1 LRVALFPLRRSLLG
15 RRAKGLRDPLHW
27 WGGWAHSSTTAQ
39 AVVPKMS
46 ATAQAVVPKPSTQQ
60 LRALF
65 VGSAVPFIA
74 FGIVDQS
81 VLIWAGDAID
91 NTVGVYLGLPTLAA
105 AAMGQVLSDTC
116 GVTFGGTIEALCLK
130 LGLPLPGLT
139 DAQLRM
145 GITKRV
151 STLGGVCGV
160 ITGCFIGMLNL
171 LVVDLGAAERAKK
184 AKELE
189 SITKTIMADGQVAL
203 SCERA
208 TLWIVDADKRELWS
222 SVAQGVSKTLRVPL
236 QEDTSVA
243 AWVAKH
249 NEVANIAEVL
259 IDERWGGKAL
269 DVGSFV
275 PRSMLCAPVVHG
287 SEVVAVIQLMNKYD
301 GDVPAT
307 FDHHDEKVLKI
318 LCSHVAIFLEQLS

>member
-1 LRVALFPLRRSLLG
+1 MPPLLRAALLPVGRSLLG
-15 RRAKGLRDPLHW
+15 RRAQRPRTNPHRCWRGSSS
-27 WGGWAHSSTTAQ
+27 SSTI
-39 AVVPKMS
+39 VHE
-46 ATAQAVVPKPSTQQ
+46 VPKPTTQQ

-65 VGSAVPFIA
+65 VGSAVPFVA

-91 NTVGVYLGLPTLAA
+91 NTVGVYMGLPTLAA

-139 DAQLRM
+139 DAQLRL

-160 ITGCFIGMLNL
+160 IIGCFIGMLNL

-189 SITKTIMADGQVAL
+189 SIMKTIMADGQAAL

-208 TLWIVDADKRELWS
+208 TLWIVDADRHELWS
-222 SVAQGVSKTLRVPL
+222 FVAQGLSSILRVSL
-236 QEDTSVA
+236 QDDTSVVS
-243 AWVAKH
+243 WVARHK
-249 NEVANIAEVL
+249 EAANIPDVL
-259 IDERWGGKAL
+259 VDSRWGGRAL
-269 DVGSFV
+269 DISGFS
-275 PRSMLCAPVVHG
+275 PRSMLCAPVVHDN
-287 SEVVAVIQLMNKYD
+287 EVVAVIQLMNKRE
-301 GDVPAT
+301 GDMPLT
-307 FDHHDEKVLKI
+307 FDHHDAKVLNI
-318 LCSHVAIFLEQLS
+318 LCTHVAIFLEQLS